1 MIGLRRSV
9 GAWFGGTPLRKI
21 ARRWTVRV
29 LVAWLV
35 QVVLATVLGR
45 LGIVSQILS
54 PNVGVKQVVYG
65 LAAAV
70 LIVLR
75 ITVFVIGPSVLAF
88 VWVRALLSRPTPD
101 LPEAELV
108 KSG

>member
-9 GAWFGGTPLRKI
+9 GAWFDGAPLRET

-29 LVAWLV
+29 LIAWLV

-54 PNVGVKQVVYG
+54 PNVGVKQAVYG
-65 LAAAV
+65 FAAAI

-75 ITVFVIGPSVLAF
+75 ITVFVMGPSLLAF
-88 VWVRALLSRPTPD
+88 VWVRALLSRPTCD
-101 LPEAELV
+101 TGDAPEEN
-108 KSG
+108 